1 MTAISAISRGVQV
14 VVAGDTQQLAPTSF
28 FQRTSAGED
37 TAHTGESV
45 LDVLAGLLPV
55 RHLRWHYRSLDERL
69 IAFSNEAVYEGEL
82 ITFPRADVENVLRLH
97 RVEVRE
103 PYPDEAAPDQ
113 GKAEVEDAHT
123 KAARIAQQLID
134 QTVLLEQL
142 SEEARHDVDLARQL
156 LADEPSADHQKLAD
170 DTFDRHVMAYSQW
183 EMSWKNSQ
191 EAIKEADKF
200 NIPVSGIPL
209 PS

>member
-1 MTAISAISRGVQV
+1 V
-14 VVAGDTQQLAPTSF
+14 
-28 FQRTSAGED
+28 
-37 TAHTGESV
+37 
-45 LDVLAGLLPV
+45 
-55 RHLRWHYRSLDERL
+55 
-69 IAFSNEAVYEGEL
+69 
-82 ITFPRADVENVLRLH
+82 
-97 RVEVRE
+97 
-103 PYPDEAAPDQ
+103 
-113 GKAEVEDAHT
+113 
-123 KAARIAQQLID
+123 RIAQQLID

-170 DTFDRHVMAYSQW
+170 DTFDRHAMAYSQW

>member
-1 MTAISAISRGVQV
+1 LPSYPGWSSNQSLVAFRGTYDAPLPSAYGP
-14 VVAGDTQQLAPTSF
+14 GT
-28 FQRTSAGED
+28 
-37 TAHTGESV
+37 
-45 LDVLAGLLPV
+45 
-55 RHLRWHYRSLDERL
+55 DEKKRK
-69 IAFSNEAVYEGEL
+69 IEGE
-82 ITFPRADVENVLRLH
+82 
-97 RVEVRE
+97 
-103 PYPDEAAPDQ
+103 
-113 GKAEVEDAHT
+113 GEVEDAHT
-123 KAARIAQQLID
+123 KAVRIAQQLID
-134 QTVLLEQL
+134 QTVYLEQL
-142 SEEARHDVDLARQL
+142 SEEARYDTDLARQL